1 MCAPSLAEY
10 IPVIIENLLGAQTP
24 TVEYALVYLTP
35 SAASLSRFG
44 VLTTS
49 LPYDPNTGPMSS
61 QLIHTTLSGFWV
73 VFIFSE
79 HEKNRGIISNIS
91 FDLSIL
97 IVEFNIVFI
106 F

>member
-35 SAASLSRFG
+35 SDASLSRFG

-49 LPYDPNTGPMSS
+49 LPYEPNIGPISS
-61 QLIHTTLSGFWV
+61 QLIHTTLSGF
-73 VFIFSE
+73 
-79 HEKNRGIISNIS
+79 
-91 FDLSIL
+91 
-97 IVEFNIVFI
+97 
-106 F
+106 